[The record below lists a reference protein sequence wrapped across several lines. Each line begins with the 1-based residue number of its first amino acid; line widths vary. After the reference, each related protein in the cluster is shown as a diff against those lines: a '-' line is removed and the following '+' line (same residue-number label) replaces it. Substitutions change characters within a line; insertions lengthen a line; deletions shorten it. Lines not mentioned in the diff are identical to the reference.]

1 MRIIIYYNLRHN
13 RRFKSRN
20 NLLFGIKG
28 LSDGWA
34 ILAYTGISED
44 LKPELILKKN
54 SQDQQV

>member
-1 MRIIIYYNLRHN
+1 MRIIIYYNLHHN

-44 LKPELILKKN
+44 LKPELI
-54 SQDQQV
+54 